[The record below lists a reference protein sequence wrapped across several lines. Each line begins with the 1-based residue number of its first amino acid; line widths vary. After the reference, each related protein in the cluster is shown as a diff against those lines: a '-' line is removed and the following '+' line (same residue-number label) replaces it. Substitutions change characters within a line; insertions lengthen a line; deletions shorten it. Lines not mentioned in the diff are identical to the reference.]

1 MITRR
6 SFLIGATGLL
16 TYSLLDKYLSY
27 YENHGEA
34 LIEYPKDYENTLFID
49 PDTNWIELGSWEEL
63 SISEYPAPPSWAE
76 FIDKY
81 TYESVDL
88 NSSEQI
94 EYFFLKYGIS
104 PCDYSKP
111 CDKDKW
117 EAVYHENYY
126 FRKNT
131 PPCFAYD
138 YLSRLDLGP
147 ELTASD
153 ETEHGIWFNDLGGV
167 RGDVK
172 TVSARS
178 PISASLLQKKLIE
191 LGEPTRI
198 VTNYDNKPSILAKI

>member
-49 PDTNWIELGSWEEL
+49 PDTNWFELGSWDNIEA
-63 SISEYPAPPSWAE
+63 IDYPAPPTWEE
-76 FIDKY
+76 FIEKH
-81 TYESVDL
+81 TYQYIDL
-88 NSSEQI
+88 NCPSQTQV
-94 EYFFLKYGIS
+94 LNQMYGIS
-104 PCDYSKP
+104 PTDYMKP
-111 CDKDKW
+111 CDKSTW
-117 EAVYHENYY
+117 EAHYQEQYF

-131 PPCFAYD
+131 PPCFAHD
-138 YLSRLDLGP
+138 YLGRLNLGP

-153 ETEHGIWFNDLGGV
+153 EKEHGIWFNDLGGV

-198 VTNYDNKPSILAKI
+198 VGHYSDPFI